1 MHLLTTESM
10 QNIYNTQI
18 GLLSELLA
26 IRELPKTDYAATE
39 ALIKADGGKHV
50 RAKDGRWGDCKC
62 V

>member
-1 MHLLTTESM
+1 M

-50 RAKDGRWGDCKC
+50 RAKDGR
-62 V
+62 